1 VRAGSR
7 LHALARLVRVEHTLF
22 SLPFAYLGA
31 VLATGGRVTVWEAVW
46 LALAVLGLRTA
57 AMAYNNIADLPID
70 AANPRSRSRPLV
82 TGAVTMKEAWALV
95 ALGSALYYAS
105 AAALNRIALL
115 LSPILWATAMTY
127 PWAKRVHWCPH
138 LHLGLTLGLVVFGG
152 AVGAVGDE
160 VASVSEAL
168 SRVPWL
174 AVAAVALWVAGFDIV
189 YSVMDYEFDRAM
201 GLGSAPARLG
211 VGRALALAAACHAA
225 TILLLVATVW
235 EYGLG
240 VPGYVVT
247 AIVAALLAAQHAVLA
262 VKGLS
267 AVPLAFNMNLAV
279 SLVMGVGLTLAALE
293 GWGVL

>member
-1 VRAGSR
+1 VRARSR
-7 LHALARLVRVEHTLF
+7 FHALARLVRVEHTLF

-31 VLATGGRVTVWEAVW
+31 VLATGGRVTAWEAAW

-70 AANPRSRSRPLV
+70 AANPRSRGRPLV
-82 TGAVTMKEAWALV
+82 TGAVTTREAWALV

-115 LSPILWATAMTY
+115 LSPILWLVAMTY

-152 AVGAVGDE
+152 AIGAVGDE
-160 VASVSEAL
+160 VSGVSEAL

-174 AVAAVALWVAGFDIV
+174 VVAAVTLWVAGFDIV

-211 VGRALALAAACHAA
+211 VRAALALAAACHAA
-225 TILLLVATVW
+225 TVALLAAAAR

-240 VPGYVVT
+240 AAGYLVVAAT
-247 AIVAALLAAQHAVLA
+247 AALLAAQHALLA
-262 VKGLS
+262 ARGLEEI
-267 AVPLAFNMNLAV
+267 PRAFNLNLGV
-279 SLVMGVGLTLAALE
+279 SVVMGVGLTLAALE